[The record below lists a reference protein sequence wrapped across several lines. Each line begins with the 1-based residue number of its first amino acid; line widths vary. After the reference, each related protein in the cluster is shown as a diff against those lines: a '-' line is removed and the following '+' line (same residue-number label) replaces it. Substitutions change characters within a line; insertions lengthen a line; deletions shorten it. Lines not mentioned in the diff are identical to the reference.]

1 MAEAL
6 ISELAGVPA
15 REHCDR
21 GTKPRRCFEVA
32 LDDSEGCDPGR

>member
-6 ISELAGVPA
+6 ISELVGMPA

-21 GTKPRRCFEVA
+21 GAKPRCCFEVA